1 MPLSCIFR
9 HLAGRHRIIV
19 GTCCELNVASTST
32 TVSLYRKWYNTTQ
45 ATGVGTH
52 DATCE
57 APDRPSQSSCRSP
70 VYLVKIKIL
79 FRVKRLRGTKRVSTG
94 IWCNLK
100 RFLGTKCCNVTVRC
114 YLKDFLLYHMWRMW
128 LPSFTWLLI
137 TWSIPMEAVVGR
149 RPFAQVLRNSL
160 SGHPP
165 STGHEAWTSV
175 GRSVTKKHY
184 LCTQQYTKTL
194 T

>member
-19 GTCCELNVASTST
+19 GTCCDKN
-32 TVSLYRKWYNTTQ
+32 
-45 ATGVGTH
+45 
-52 DATCE
+52 
-57 APDRPSQSSCRSP
+57 
-70 VYLVKIKIL
+70 L
-79 FRVKRLRGTKRVSTG
+79 FRVKRFRGTKRVSSAG

-100 RFLGTKCCNVTVRC
+100 RFLGTKCCNVTFRC
-114 YLKDFLLYHMWRMW
+114 YLKAFPQCYMWRMW

-137 TWSIPMEAVVGR
+137 TWSIPMEAVIGR

-184 LCTQQYTKTL
+184 LCTQLYTKTL